1 MFWQVRQPQFGVAD
15 VARLSASEVQ
25 QLRTGFFLV
34 AISTKAPFAR
44 GTDAAGTRTH
54 TGSLRTHFC
63 ENCVKLHRIALPQPH
78 RLDPELLRLAF
89 RPVTIHAAEIPSV
102 VSP

>member
-25 QLRTGFFLV
+25 QLRTGFFLGCDQHQG
-34 AISTKAPFAR
+34 ALSR

-54 TGSLRTHFC
+54 TGSIRTHFC

-89 RPVTIHAAEIPSV
+89 RPVTIHDTEIPPV